1 MMCTIFPWAHH
12 EENQKFYS
20 THEHFVHT
28 VIVWEKREALNSGHF
43 PSTHNHKPWSLISL
57 QQVNKSHIIIYMH
70 IYYSGGNNLSNHIVT
85 LKMGSVG
92 RMQFSIPDKHT
103 HVYTVN
109 VCVWNEN
116 PDQVFYFPISVSN
129 ITFQPILWCIPH
141 FLLRSVYLQLRQ

>member
-1 MMCTIFPWAHH
+1 MNQLVWMMCTIFPWAHH

-103 HVYTVN
+103 HVQWTC
-109 VCVWNEN
+109 VCGMRIQIRFSISPYQYQTLPSNLYYGV
-116 PDQVFYFPISVSN
+116 FPIS
-129 ITFQPILWCIPH
+129 
-141 FLLRSVYLQLRQ
+141 Y